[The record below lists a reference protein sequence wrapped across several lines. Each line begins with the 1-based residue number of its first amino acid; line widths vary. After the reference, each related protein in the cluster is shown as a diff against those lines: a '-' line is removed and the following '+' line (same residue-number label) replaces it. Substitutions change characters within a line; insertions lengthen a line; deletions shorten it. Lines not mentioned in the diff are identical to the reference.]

1 MSITKDQIFIRN
13 RLGLGIKLDSDA
25 VRSFTVPDSNDSKM
39 GFRKHYFTLADPHE
53 QQTANS

>member
-1 MSITKDQIFIRN
+1 MRITKDQILIRK

-25 VRSFTVPDSNDSKM
+25 AMCFTVPDGNDSKM

-53 QQTANS
+53 SETSNS

>member
-1 MSITKDQIFIRN
+1 MSITKDQILIRN

-39 GFRKHYFTLADPHE
+39 GFRKTLLHAGGS
-53 QQTANS
+53 T